1 MKRLTKV
8 IQKYAIYI
16 ILFLG
21 ILGFVDAGY
30 LTYEHYASASNEVVC
45 YFGMFSDCGRVLKSK
60 YSEIYGVPLAVLGL
74 IQYSTIILA
83 SFFTLI
89 SKRRIGKYFLLLLTL
104 VGVVASTYFVYL
116 QLLVIGSLC
125 LYCMASALISVTLF
139 LVAYLFFI
147 EERIRFFSNIT
158 HILYRIVRPLIFL
171 TSSDWIHGCTTS
183 FGKFV
188 GEKGIAKVFGFFYK
202 YEDKILRQKVLGISF
217 DNPVGLAAGFD
228 YEAKLIETLPYLGF
242 GYQTIG
248 TITNMPYEGNTPP
261 MLGRLPKSSSL
272 MVNKGFKNP
281 GAEVIINKLGK
292 QAFMYPLGISIGRT
306 NTLKLKNQKESIRDI
321 IKAFK
326 AFKHSKVKNSFYE
339 LNISCPNLKGNITFY
354 PPKNLEELLVEVDKL
369 KIKKPILVKMPI
381 EKSDKEVLAMLK
393 VISKHSPKG
402 VIFGNLQKD
411 RKNSVLVQE
420 EVKKFNTGHFSGKP
434 TYERSNEL
442 IELAYKNFGDRFIVV
457 GCGGVFNGSDA
468 YKKIKLG
475 ATLIQFITGLVYE
488 GPQAASNINSE
499 LSDLLKADGYK
510 NVKEA
515 IGVDVKK

>member
-1 MKRLTKV
+1 MKRLTKI
-8 IQKYAIYI
+8 IQKYAIHI
-16 ILFLG
+16 ILLFG

-45 YFGMFSDCGRVLKSK
+45 YFGIFSDCGRVLKSK
-60 YSEIYGVPLAVLGL
+60 YSEIYGVPLAVFGL
-74 IQYSTIILA
+74 IQYSSIILA
-83 SFFTLI
+83 SFYTFLT
-89 SKRRIGKYFLLLLTL
+89 KRRIGKYFLLLVTL

-116 QLLVIGSLC
+116 QLFVIGSLC
-125 LYCMASALISVTLF
+125 LYCMASALISLTIFLIAYLF
-139 LVAYLFFI
+139 LV
-147 EERIRFFSNIT
+147 EERIRLFSNIT
-158 HILYRIVRPLIFL
+158 RILYRVVRPLVFL
-171 TSSDWIHGCTTS
+171 TKSDWVHVCTTS
-183 FGKFV
+183 FGKYV
-188 GEKGIAKVFGFFYK
+188 GEKGIAKIFGFFYK
-202 YEDKILRQKVLGISF
+202 YEDKILGQKVLGISF
-217 DNPVGLAAGFD
+217 NNPIGLAAGFD
-228 YEAKLIETLPYLGF
+228 YEAKLTKTLPYLGF

-281 GAEVIINKLGK
+281 GAEVIINNLEK
-292 QAFMYPLGISIGRT
+292 QTFMYPLGISIGKT
-306 NTLKLKNQKESIRDI
+306 NTLELKSQKESIRDI

-326 AFKHSKVKNSFYE
+326 AFESSYVKISYYE

-381 EKSDKEVLAMLK
+381 DKSDREVLSMLK
-393 VISKHSPKG
+393 VISDHSPKG

-411 RKNSVLVQE
+411 RKNPVLVRE
-420 EVKKFNTGHFSGKP
+420 EVKKFKTGHFSGKP

-442 IELAYKNFGDRFIVV
+442 IELAYKNFSDRFIIV

-468 YKKIKLG
+468 YKKIRLG

-488 GPQAASNINSE
+488 GPQTAANINAQ

-510 NVKEA
+510 NIKEA
-515 IGVDVKK
+515 VGVGVKK